1 MLITLALMNFYDLQL
16 ERMSLATLIIAL
28 GLLVDNGIVVAEDF
42 MKRLENGISRIEAL
56 KGVGKELTIPLLTS
70 SLTTILFFLPLM
82 LAESTAG
89 EYTRSLSLVIAMA
102 LLTSWIA
109 GLCLTPILC
118 YFFLKIDKKKSKEKE
133 TSGIFYKLSIGYGF
147 LLKGILKIRF
157 IFLASMFAAFVF
169 AIMLSKDV
177 PKRFFPDS
185 DRPQIL

>member
-56 KGVGKELTIPLLTS
+56 KGVGKELTIRLLTS
-70 SLTTILFFLPLM
+70 SLTTILFFMPLM

-109 GLCLTPILC
+109 GLCLTPLLC
-118 YFFLKIDKKKSKEKE
+118 YFFLKLIRRKAKKKKLWD
-133 TSGIFYKLSIGYGF
+133 FYIGY
-147 LLKGILKIRF
+147 L
-157 IFLASMFAAFVF
+157 
-169 AIMLSKDV
+169 
-177 PKRFFPDS
+177 FFMGTA
-185 DRPQIL
+185 